1 MGGEAAGSDEG
12 TGRRAGGKASS
23 GQAVAPVVGEM
34 PLRAGLKLQDNGR
47 MPVWELG
54 ALEIVG
60 SRSWGGGSLGPS
72 LGPALRQGSSGLTAL
87 SGALSLLSSPGLL
100 RT

>member
-1 MGGEAAGSDEG
+1 MRGLGGGLGAS
-12 TGRRAGGKASS
+12 ASS

-34 PLRAGLKLQDNGR
+34 PWRAGLKLQDNGR

-60 SRSWGGGSLGPS
+60 SRSWGGGLPWP
-72 LGPALRQGSSGLTAL
+72 LLRTSSQTGSPGLTAL